1 MGLRVSARQL
11 LKRVIGESSYE
22 TLRHALRDGPDRGLK
37 GGRPSSR
44 APSSIATPFLERFK
58 GSKADLPRISGA
70 ELTTTESE
78 AVKKTPICCNKFLA
92 TDTLQINYVSKAGKS
107 SSRMIRTEE
116 VYEYDDGIF
125 VLRAWCSLRKDYRT
139 FVSSRIQS
147 CWDAFSHELVDDVLA
162 RLKKSSS
169 SDPGNVAHEV
179 LSHCSLEIPIAIN
192 SLMKSSVHK
201 TYDKRFVQGAKKRA
215 LVRWVL
221 GKPRALS
228 LLQTLPLDQRGDVE
242 EIVERAIGDTKV
254 TTSTYHSCVGAL
266 QKTRYTSHLE
276 FRREELILFIAE
288 AMVGDP
294 AKDSVVNALKQDL
307 LDPSFR
313 IKPGL
318 DDLEE
323 FHKEF
328 SKLKKDS
335 YKAKKKYKCK
345 NKPKTVSSNYRR
357 YERGQPV
364 RVLAID
370 EALRQL
376 KVCVESERFLL
387 GKVEFEQRVMDA
399 VSAEF
404 TSKDIESEMFLKRL
418 GEGLST
424 AYCAFGL
431 RKYNSSWF
439 TDSYG
444 KEWLDLKT
452 RSSS

>member
-1 MGLRVSARQL
+1 MGLRASARQL

-22 TLRHALRDGPDRGLK
+22 TLRHALRVRPDGDLK
-37 GGRPSSR
+37 GGRALSR
-44 APSSIATPFLERFK
+44 STTRAATPLLGRFM
-58 GSKADLPRISGA
+58 GSQADLPLVSGA
-70 ELTTTESE
+70 QRKTAEIE
-78 AVKKTPICCNKFLA
+78 AINKRPICCNKFLVS
-92 TDTLQINYVSKAGKS
+92 DTLQIDYVSKTGES

-116 VYEYDDGIF
+116 VYEYDDGVL

-162 RLKKSSS
+162 RLKKSSL

-192 SLMKSSVHK
+192 SLMKSSGHK
-201 TYDKRFVQGAKKRA
+201 SYDKRFVQGAKKRA
-215 LVRWVL
+215 LVRWVI

-228 LLQTLPLDQRGDVE
+228 LLQTLPMEQRGDVE
-242 EIVERAIGDTKV
+242 EIVERENGDTKV
-254 TTSTYHSCVGAL
+254 TNSTYRYCVGAL

-294 AKDSVVNALKQDL
+294 DKDSVVNALKQDL

-328 SKLKKDS
+328 KKLKKDS
-335 YKAKKKYKCK
+335 DKAKKKYKCK

-357 YERGQPV
+357 YERAQPV

-387 GKVEFEQRVMDA
+387 GKVEFEQRVMNA

-404 TSKDIESEMFLKRL
+404 TTDEVESKMFSKRL

-439 TDSYG
+439 KDSYG

>member
-1 MGLRVSARQL
+1 MGLRASARQL

-22 TLRHALRDGPDRGLK
+22 TLRYALRVGPE
-37 GGRPSSR
+37 GGSQVGSPSSR
-44 APSSIATPFLERFK
+44 ASKSKTTPVLERFK
-58 GSKADLPRISGA
+58 GSNADRARGSGVQRS
-70 ELTTTESE
+70 TTENQS
-78 AVKKTPICCNKFLA
+78 AKNSPICCNKFLA
-92 TDTLQINYVSKAGKS
+92 TDTLLINYISKAGELT
-107 SSRMIRTEE
+107 SRTIRTEE
-116 VYEYDDGIF
+116 VYEYDDGVL
-125 VLRAWCSLRKDYRT
+125 VLRAWCSLRKEYRT

-147 CWDAFSHELVDDVLA
+147 CWDAFSQDPINDLLA

-192 SLMKSSVHK
+192 SLMKSSGHK
-201 TYDKRFVQGAKKRA
+201 SYEKRFVQGAKKRA

-228 LLQTLPLDQRGDVE
+228 LLQTLPLEQRGDVE

-266 QKTRYTSHLE
+266 QKTRYTPHLE

-288 AMVGDP
+288 AMVGDS

-328 SKLKKDS
+328 KKLKKDS
-335 YKAKKKYKCK
+335 DKAKKKYQRKS
-345 NKPKTVSSNYRR
+345 KPKTVSSNYRR

-376 KVCVESERFLL
+376 KVCIESERFLL
-387 GKVEFEQRVMDA
+387 GKAEFEQRVMDA

-404 TSKDIESEMFLKRL
+404 TTKDVESEMFSKRL

>member
-1 MGLRVSARQL
+1 M
-11 LKRVIGESSYE
+11 
-22 TLRHALRDGPDRGLK
+22 RDGPNGVLK
-37 GGRPSSR
+37 RGRPSPR
-44 APSSIATPFLERFK
+44 TSSSSATPFLERFK
-58 GSKADLPRISGA
+58 ESTADLSRVSG
-70 ELTTTESE
+70 TQRKTTESE
-78 AVKKTPICCNKFLA
+78 AVKNSPICCNKFLA
-92 TDTLQINYVSKAGKS
+92 TDTLRIDYVSKAGKS

-116 VYEYDDGIF
+116 VYEYDDGVF
-125 VLRAWCSLRKDYRT
+125 VLRAWCSLRKDHRT

-147 CWDAFSHELVDDVLA
+147 CWDAFSQDPVSDLLA
-162 RLKKSSS
+162 RLKKASSL
-169 SDPGNVAHEV
+169 DPGNVAHEV
-179 LSHCSLEIPIAIN
+179 LTHCSLEIPIAIN
-192 SLMKSSVHK
+192 SLMKSSGHK
-201 TYDKRFVQGAKKRA
+201 SYDKRFVQGAKKRA
-215 LVRWVL
+215 LVRWIL

-228 LLQTLPLDQRGDVE
+228 LLQALPLEQRGDVE
-242 EIVERAIGDTKV
+242 EIVERAIGATKV

-266 QKTRYTSHLE
+266 QKTRYTPHLE

-294 AKDSVVNALKQDL
+294 AKDSVVNVLKQDL

-323 FHKEF
+323 FHKEIK
-328 SKLKKDS
+328 KLKKDS
-335 YKAKKKYKCK
+335 DKAKKKYKCK
-345 NKPKTVSSNYRR
+345 NKPKTVSSNYRL

-387 GKVEFEQRVMDA
+387 GKAEFEQRVMDA

-404 TSKDIESEMFLKRL
+404 TTKDVEGEMFSKRL

-444 KEWLDLKT
+444 KEWLDLNT

>member
-1 MGLRVSARQL
+1 MGLRASVRQL

-22 TLRHALRDGPDRGLK
+22 TLRHALRDGPDDVLKRGRQSPRTL
-37 GGRPSSR
+37 SSR
-44 APSSIATPFLERFK
+44 VPPFLERFK
-58 GSKADLPRISGA
+58 GSTADLPRVSA
-70 ELTTTESE
+70 TQRKTTESE
-78 AVKKTPICCNKFLA
+78 AVKNSPICCNKFLA
-92 TDTLQINYVSKAGKS
+92 TDTLQINYVSKAGQS

-116 VYEYDDGIF
+116 VYEYDDGVF

-147 CWDAFSHELVDDVLA
+147 CRDAFSKEPVDDLLA
-162 RLKKSSS
+162 RLKKASL

-179 LSHCSLEIPIAIN
+179 LSHCALEIPIAIN
-192 SLMKSSVHK
+192 SLMRSSAHKS
-201 TYDKRFVQGAKKRA
+201 YDKRFVQGSKKRA

-221 GKPRALS
+221 SKPRALS
-228 LLQTLPLDQRGDVE
+228 LLQTLPLEQRGDVE
-242 EIVERAIGDTKV
+242 EIIDRAIGDTKV
-254 TTSTYHSCVGAL
+254 TTSSYHSCVGAL
-266 QKTRYTSHLE
+266 QKTRYTPHLE

-288 AMVGDP
+288 AMVGDR

-328 SKLKKDS
+328 KKLKKDS
-335 YKAKKKYKCK
+335 DKAKKKYKCK

-387 GKVEFEQRVMDA
+387 GKAEFEQRVMDS

-404 TSKDIESEMFLKRL
+404 TTKDIEGEMFSKRL

>member
-1 MGLRVSARQL
+1 MGLRASVRQL

-22 TLRHALRDGPDRGLK
+22 TLRHALRDGHDGVLR
-37 GGRPSSR
+37 GGRPSS
-44 APSSIATPFLERFK
+44 PTLSSSATPFLERFT
-58 GSKADLPRISGA
+58 GSTAAPTQVSG
-70 ELTTTESE
+70 TQRKTTESE
-78 AVKKTPICCNKFLA
+78 AVENSLICCNKFLA
-92 TDTLQINYVSKAGKS
+92 TDTLQINYLSKAGQS

-116 VYEYDDGIF
+116 VYEYDDGVF

-147 CWDAFSHELVDDVLA
+147 CWDAFSKEPVDDLLA
-162 RLKKSSS
+162 RLKKASS

-179 LSHCSLEIPIAIN
+179 LSHCALEIPIAIN
-192 SLMKSSVHK
+192 SLMRSSAHKS
-201 TYDKRFVQGAKKRA
+201 YDKRFVQGSKKRA

-221 GKPRALS
+221 SKPRALS
-228 LLQTLPLDQRGDVE
+228 LLQTLPLEQRGDVE
-242 EIVERAIGDTKV
+242 EIIDRAIGDTKV
-254 TTSTYHSCVGAL
+254 TTSSYHSCVGAL
-266 QKTRYTSHLE
+266 QKTRYTPHLE

-288 AMVGDP
+288 AMVGDR

-328 SKLKKDS
+328 KKLKKDS
-335 YKAKKKYKCK
+335 DKAKKKYKCK

-364 RVLAID
+364 RILAID

-387 GKVEFEQRVMDA
+387 GKAEFEQRVMDS
-399 VSAEF
+399 VCAEF
-404 TSKDIESEMFLKRL
+404 TTKDIEGEMFSKRL

>member
-1 MGLRVSARQL
+1 MGLRASARQL

-22 TLRHALRDGPDRGLK
+22 TLRHALRDGPDGVLR
-37 GGRPSSR
+37 GGRPSS
-44 APSSIATPFLERFK
+44 PTLSSNATPFLERFM
-58 GSKADLPRISGA
+58 GSAAAPTQLSG
-70 ELTTTESE
+70 TQRKPTESE
-78 AVKKTPICCNKFLA
+78 AVENSPICCNKFLA
-92 TDTLQINYVSKAGKS
+92 TDTLQINYVSKAGQS

-116 VYEYDDGIF
+116 VYEYDDGVF

-147 CWDAFSHELVDDVLA
+147 CRDAFSKEPVDDLLA
-162 RLKKSSS
+162 RLKKASL

-179 LSHCSLEIPIAIN
+179 LSHCALEIPIAIN
-192 SLMKSSVHK
+192 SLMRSSAHKS
-201 TYDKRFVQGAKKRA
+201 YDKRFVQGSKKRA

-221 GKPRALS
+221 SKPRALS
-228 LLQTLPLDQRGDVE
+228 LLQTLPLEQRGDVE
-242 EIVERAIGDTKV
+242 EIVDRAIGDTKV
-254 TTSTYHSCVGAL
+254 TTSSYHSCVGAL
-266 QKTRYTSHLE
+266 QKTRYTPHLE

-288 AMVGDP
+288 AMVGDR

-328 SKLKKDS
+328 KKLKKDS
-335 YKAKKKYKCK
+335 DKAKKKYKCK

-364 RVLAID
+364 RILAID

-387 GKVEFEQRVMDA
+387 GKAEFEQRVMDS

-404 TSKDIESEMFLKRL
+404 TTKEIEGEMFSKRL

>member
-1 MGLRVSARQL
+1 MGLRASARQL

-22 TLRHALRDGPDRGLK
+22 KLRNALRDGPNGVLK
-37 GGRPSSR
+37 RGRPSPR
-44 APSSIATPFLERFK
+44 TSSSSATPFLERFK
-58 GSKADLPRISGA
+58 ESTADLSRVSG
-70 ELTTTESE
+70 TQRKTTESE
-78 AVKKTPICCNKFLA
+78 AVKNSPICCNKFLA
-92 TDTLQINYVSKAGKS
+92 TDTLRIDYVSKAGKS

-116 VYEYDDGIF
+116 VYEYDDGVF
-125 VLRAWCSLRKDYRT
+125 VLRAWCSLRKDHRT
-139 FVSSRIQS
+139 FVGSRIQS
-147 CWDAFSHELVDDVLA
+147 CWDAFSQDPVSDVLA
-162 RLKKSSS
+162 RLKKASSL
-169 SDPGNVAHEV
+169 DPGNVAHE
-179 LSHCSLEIPIAIN
+179 LLTHCSLEIPIAIN
-192 SLMKSSVHK
+192 SLMKSSGHK
-201 TYDKRFVQGAKKRA
+201 SYDKRFVQGAKKRA
-215 LVRWVL
+215 LVRWIL

-228 LLQTLPLDQRGDVE
+228 LLQTLPLEQRGDVE
-242 EIVERAIGDTKV
+242 EIVERTIGDTKV

-266 QKTRYTSHLE
+266 QKTRYTPHLE

-294 AKDSVVNALKQDL
+294 AKDSVVNVLKQDL

-323 FHKEF
+323 FHKEIK
-328 SKLKKDS
+328 KLKKDS
-335 YKAKKKYKCK
+335 DKAKKKYKCK
-345 NKPKTVSSNYRR
+345 NKPKTVSSNYRL

-387 GKVEFEQRVMDA
+387 GKAEFEQRVMDA

-404 TSKDIESEMFLKRL
+404 TTKDVEGEMFSKRL

>member
-1 MGLRVSARQL
+1 MRQL

-22 TLRHALRDGPDRGLK
+22 TLRHALRDGPDGVLKRGRQSPRTL
-37 GGRPSSR
+37 SSR
-44 APSSIATPFLERFK
+44 VPPFLERFK
-58 GSKADLPRISGA
+58 GSTADLPRVSG
-70 ELTTTESE
+70 TQRKTTESE
-78 AVKKTPICCNKFLA
+78 AVKNSPICCNKFLA
-92 TDTLQINYVSKAGKS
+92 TDTLQINYVSKAGQS

-116 VYEYDDGIF
+116 VYEYDDGVF

-147 CWDAFSHELVDDVLA
+147 CRDAFSKEPVDDLLA
-162 RLKKSSS
+162 RLKKASL

-179 LSHCSLEIPIAIN
+179 LSHCALEIPIAIN
-192 SLMKSSVHK
+192 SLMRSSAHKS
-201 TYDKRFVQGAKKRA
+201 YDKRFVQGSKKRA

-221 GKPRALS
+221 SKPRALS
-228 LLQTLPLDQRGDVE
+228 LLQTLPLEQRGDVE
-242 EIVERAIGDTKV
+242 EIIDRAIGDTKV
-254 TTSTYHSCVGAL
+254 TTSSYHSCVGAL
-266 QKTRYTSHLE
+266 QKTRYTPHLE

-288 AMVGDP
+288 AMVGDR

-328 SKLKKDS
+328 KKLKKDS
-335 YKAKKKYKCK
+335 DKAKKKYKCK

-387 GKVEFEQRVMDA
+387 GKAEFEQRVMDS

-404 TSKDIESEMFLKRL
+404 TTKDIEGEMFSKRL

>member
-1 MGLRVSARQL
+1 MGLRASARQL
-11 LKRVIGESSYE
+11 LKRVIGDSSYE
-22 TLRHALRDGPDRGLK
+22 TLRHALRDGPDRDLK
-37 GGRPSSR
+37 AGRPNSSASTGR
-44 APSSIATPFLERFK
+44 ATPSAERFK
-58 GSKADLPRISGA
+58 AANADLSSHSGA
-70 ELTTTESE
+70 QSATTEDE
-78 AVKKTPICCNKFLA
+78 AVRNSPICCNKFLA
-92 TDTLQINYVSKAGKS
+92 TDTFQINYVSKAGKS

-116 VYEYDDGIF
+116 IYEYDDGIF

-147 CWDAFSHELVDDVLA
+147 CWDAFSQEPIDDLLA

-169 SDPGNVAHEV
+169 SDPGNVANEV
-179 LSHCSLEIPIAIN
+179 LAHCSLEIPIAIN
-192 SLMKSSVHK
+192 SLMKSSAHK
-201 TYDKRFVQGAKKRA
+201 SYDKRFVQGAKKRA
-215 LVRWVL
+215 LVRWIL
-221 GKPRALS
+221 NKPRALS
-228 LLQTLPLDQRGDVE
+228 LLQTLPLEQRGDVE
-242 EIVERAIGDTKV
+242 EIVERAIGDAKV
-254 TTSTYHSCVGAL
+254 TTGTYHSCVGAL

-276 FRREELILFIAE
+276 FRREELILFVAE

-294 AKDSVVNALKQDL
+294 TKDSVVSALKQDL

-328 SKLKKDS
+328 KKLKKDS
-335 YKAKKKYKCK
+335 DRAKKKYKCK

-364 RVLAID
+364 RLLAID

-387 GKVEFEQRVMDA
+387 GKAEFENRVMDA
-399 VSAEF
+399 VAAEF
-404 TSKDIESEMFLKRL
+404 TTKDLESEMFLKRL

>member
-1 MGLRVSARQL
+1 MGLRASARQL

-22 TLRHALRDGPDRGLK
+22 KLRNALRDGPNGVLK
-37 GGRPSSR
+37 LGRPSPR
-44 APSSIATPFLERFK
+44 TSSSSATPFLERFK
-58 GSKADLPRISGA
+58 ESTADLSRASG
-70 ELTTTESE
+70 TQRKTTESE
-78 AVKKTPICCNKFLA
+78 AVKNSPICCNKFLA
-92 TDTLQINYVSKAGKS
+92 TDTLRIDYVSKAGKS

-116 VYEYDDGIF
+116 VYEYDDGVF
-125 VLRAWCSLRKDYRT
+125 VLRAWCSLRKDHRT

-147 CWDAFSHELVDDVLA
+147 CWDAFSQDPVSDLLA
-162 RLKKSSS
+162 RLKKASSL
-169 SDPGNVAHEV
+169 DPGNVAHEV
-179 LSHCSLEIPIAIN
+179 LTHCSLEIPIAIN
-192 SLMKSSVHK
+192 SLMKSSGHK
-201 TYDKRFVQGAKKRA
+201 SYDKRFVQGAKKRA

-228 LLQTLPLDQRGDVE
+228 LLQTLPLEQRGDVE

-266 QKTRYTSHLE
+266 QKTRYTPHLE

-328 SKLKKDS
+328 KKLKKDS
-335 YKAKKKYKCK
+335 DKAKKKYKCK

-387 GKVEFEQRVMDA
+387 GKVEFEQRVMNA

-404 TSKDIESEMFLKRL
+404 TTDEVESKMFSKRL

-439 TDSYG
+439 KDSYG